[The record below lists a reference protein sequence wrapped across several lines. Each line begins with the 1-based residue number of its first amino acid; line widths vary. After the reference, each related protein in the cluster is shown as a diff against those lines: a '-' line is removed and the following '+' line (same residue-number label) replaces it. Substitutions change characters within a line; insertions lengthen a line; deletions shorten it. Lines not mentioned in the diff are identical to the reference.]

1 MEEVFVPLAGFYQI
15 YKVSYN
21 VGDKNQ
27 GAWLVQRY
35 CQSCFDK
42 WKDTTKWKKR
52 LDVQETRHIIGPDSY
67 DDNFNLLWYT
77 SELKR

>member
-1 MEEVFVPLAGFYQI
+1 MRLNELYGGCCTTCRAWPN

-42 WKDTTKWKKR
+42 WKDTTKWKKK
-52 LDVQETRHIIGPDSY
+52 S
-67 DDNFNLLWYT
+67 
-77 SELKR
+77 